1 MISSSGV
8 LFCAGVDSDLL
19 FLLVGKMRRPAT
31 NSTTTINVNAM
42 TRKIDVD
49 NRIPL
54 RNYYRIADN
63 LLKQVF
69 IFSTILRKKEEFFF
83 FLNNKFGLFVN
94 DKVLRRLSLC
104 SFILNLGILLF
115 CSRSL
120 VVGLKVL

>member
-1 MISSSGV
+1 MIISSGV

-104 SFILNLGILLF
+104 SFILKLGILLF